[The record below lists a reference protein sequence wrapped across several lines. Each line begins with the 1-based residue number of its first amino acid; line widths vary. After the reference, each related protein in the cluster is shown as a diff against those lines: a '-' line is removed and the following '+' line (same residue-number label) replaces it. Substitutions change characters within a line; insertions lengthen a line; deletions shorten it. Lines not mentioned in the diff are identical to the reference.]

1 MKPLPS
7 TRYEYAEWL
16 KAKVNI
22 DYHIEAER
30 HYYSVPHPLVG
41 EHVMVTDDRLQHR
54 VLLQG
59 RPCCGARAQLC
70 EGQAH
75 DPA

>member
-22 DYHIEAER
+22 DYHVEAER

-41 EHVMVTDDRLQHR
+41 EHVMVRITASTHG
-54 VLLQG
+54 VLLQR
-59 RPCCGARAQLC
+59 RPRRGARAQLS

-75 DPA
+75 HTA